1 MRTQSKDEARLTGKV
16 VLDAMGSDHAP
27 HAEID
32 GALAAARDLGV
43 KVILVGQ
50 PEKLEPEL
58 KRCGWRGDGDRG
70 IELVEAAEVIGM
82 GEPVMASVRRKK
94 KSSLRIGTRLVTD
107 GKADG
112 FVSAGNTGAAMAT
125 AKMVIGMLPGV
136 DRPALAALIPT
147 KSDKPTL
154 LLDVGA
160 NSECKAQ
167 HLVQFA
173 IMGDAYSRAVL
184 GTISPVVGLMSIG
197 EEEAKGNDLTK
208 EAFPLLR
215 EMTSLNFMGNVEGR
229 DVFSGSVDVIV
240 TDGFTGNVMLKL
252 SEGLTDAMLSMIKRE
267 LTASAVTK
275 AGAMLAKPAFR
286 NIKKRL
292 DYSEHGGAPLLGVRK
307 IVVIGHGSSNARA
320 IRNAI
325 RSVKEFSENRAGE
338 RIEKG
343 IAETNALH
351 SVTQTVSLRAAF
363 MLDPTTVIKPS
374 ANQQFALQSAARSFP
389 QFPFRC
395 APRRDFR
402 KTP

>member
-1 MRTQSKDEARLTGKV
+1 
-16 VLDAMGSDHAP
+16 MGSDHAP
-27 HAEID
+27 HVEID
-32 GALAAARDLGV
+32 GALAATRDLGV
-43 KVILVGQ
+43 KVILVGR
-50 PEKLEPEL
+50 PEIVEPEL

-82 GEPVMASVRRKK
+82 GEPVATSVRRKK
-94 KSSLRIGTRLVTD
+94 KSSLRIGCRLVAD
-107 GKADG
+107 GLADG
-112 FVSAGNTGAAMAT
+112 FISAGNTGAAMAT
-125 AKMVIGMLPGV
+125 AKMVIGTLPGV

-147 KSDKPTL
+147 KSAKPTL

-160 NSECKAQ
+160 NAECKPE
-167 HLVQFA
+167 HLAQFA

-184 GTISPVVGLMSIG
+184 GTIGPVVGLMSIG

-215 EMTSLNFMGNVEGR
+215 AMKNLNFMGNVEGR
-229 DVFSGSVDVIV
+229 DVFSGAVDVIV

-292 DYSEHGGAPLLGVRK
+292 DYSEHGGAPLLGVRR
-307 IVVIGHGSSNARA
+307 IVVVGHGSSNARA

-338 RIEKG
+338 RIEQG
-343 IAETNALH
+343 IADTNAM
-351 SVTQTVSLRAAF
+351 QG
-363 MLDPTTVIKPS
+363 
-374 ANQQFALQSAARSFP
+374 
-389 QFPFRC
+389 
-395 APRRDFR
+395 
-402 KTP
+402 

>member
-1 MRTQSKDEARLTGKV
+1 
-16 VLDAMGSDHAP
+16 MGSDNAP

-32 GALAAARDLGV
+32 GALAATRDFGV
-43 KVILVGQ
+43 GVILVGQ
-50 PEKLEPEL
+50 SHKLEPEL
-58 KRCGWRGDGDRG
+58 RRCGWREDGDLG
-70 IELVEAAEVIGM
+70 IELVEAAEVIAM
-82 GEPVMASVRRKK
+82 DDPVATSVRRKK
-94 KSSLRIGTRLVTD
+94 KSSLRVGTKLVTE

-147 KSDKPTL
+147 KAAKPVL

-160 NSECKAQ
+160 NSECKPH
-167 HLVQFA
+167 HLAQFA

-184 GTISPVVGLMSIG
+184 GTVKPSVGLMSIG

-215 EMTSLNFMGNVEGR
+215 QLSNINFVGNVEGR
-229 DVFSGSVDVIV
+229 DVFAGDVDVIV

-252 SEGLTDAMLSMIKRE
+252 SEGLTEAVLAMLKRE
-267 LTASAVTK
+267 LTATAATK
-275 AGAMLAKPAFR
+275 AGAVLAKPAFR

-292 DYSEHGGAPLLGVRK
+292 DYSEYGGAPLLGVRH
-307 IVVIGHGSSNARA
+307 IVVIGHGRSNARA

-343 IAETNALH
+343 IAETTAFQSLGA
-351 SVTQTVSLRAAF
+351 VSG
-363 MLDPTTVIKPS
+363 M
-374 ANQQFALQSAARSFP
+374 
-389 QFPFRC
+389 
-395 APRRDFR
+395 
-402 KTP
+402 

>member
-1 MRTQSKDEARLTGKV
+1 
-16 VLDAMGSDHAP
+16 MGSDHAP

-32 GALAAARDLGV
+32 GALAATRDLGV

-50 PEKLEPEL
+50 PEVVVPEL

-82 GEPVMASVRRKK
+82 GEPVANAVRRKK
-94 KSSLRIGTRLVTD
+94 KSSLRIGCKLVD
-107 GKADG
+107 SGHADG

-125 AKMVIGMLPGV
+125 AKMVLGMLPGV

-147 KSDKPTL
+147 KSAKPTL

-160 NSECKAQ
+160 NAECKAE

-173 IMGDAYSRAVL
+173 IMGDAYSRSVL
-184 GTISPVVGLMSIG
+184 GTIGPVVGLMSIG

-215 EMTSLNFMGNVEGR
+215 EMKFLNFVGNVEGR
-229 DVFSGSVDVIV
+229 DVFSGAVDVIV

-325 RSVKEFSENRAGE
+325 RSVKEFSEHRAGA
-338 RIEKG
+338 RIEQG
-343 IAETNALH
+343 IEETRAL
-351 SVTQTVSLRAAF
+351 LA
-363 MLDPTTVIKPS
+363 
-374 ANQQFALQSAARSFP
+374 
-389 QFPFRC
+389 
-395 APRRDFR
+395 
-402 KTP
+402 

>member
-1 MRTQSKDEARLTGKV
+1 
-16 VLDAMGSDHAP
+16 MGSDHAP

-32 GALAAARDLGV
+32 GALAATRDLGV
-43 KVILVGQ
+43 RVILVGQ
-50 PEKLEPEL
+50 LEKVEPEL
-58 KRCGWRGDGDRG
+58 RRCGWRGDGHKG

-82 GEPVMASVRRKK
+82 NEPVATSVRRKK
-94 KSSLRIGTRLVTD
+94 KSSLRIGIKLVD
-107 GKADG
+107 QGLADG

-125 AKMVIGMLPGV
+125 AKMVLGMLPGV

-147 KSDKPTL
+147 KSAKPTL

-173 IMGDAYSRAVL
+173 IMGDAYSRSVL
-184 GTISPVVGLMSIG
+184 GTVRPVVGLMSIG

-215 EMTSLNFMGNVEGR
+215 EMKSLNFVGNVEGR
-229 DVFSGSVDVIV
+229 DLFSGAVDVIV

-275 AGAMLAKPAFR
+275 AGAVLAKPAFR

-307 IVVIGHGSSNARA
+307 IVLVAHGSSNARA

-325 RSVKEFSENRAGE
+325 RSVKGFSENRAGE
-338 RIEKG
+338 RIEAG
-343 IAETNALH
+343 LAETSAL
-351 SVTQTVSLRAAF
+351 LA
-363 MLDPTTVIKPS
+363 
-374 ANQQFALQSAARSFP
+374 
-389 QFPFRC
+389 
-395 APRRDFR
+395 
-402 KTP
+402 

>member
-1 MRTQSKDEARLTGKV
+1 MRNQSKNETRLTGKV

-27 HAEID
+27 HVEID
-32 GALAAARDLGV
+32 GALAATRDLGV
-43 KVILVGQ
+43 KVILVGR
-50 PEKLEPEL
+50 PEIVEPEL

-82 GEPVMASVRRKK
+82 GEPVATSVRRKK
-94 KSSLRIGTRLVTD
+94 KSSLRIGCRLVAD
-107 GKADG
+107 GLADG
-112 FVSAGNTGAAMAT
+112 FISAGNTGAAMAT
-125 AKMVIGMLPGV
+125 AKMVIGTLPGV

-147 KSDKPTL
+147 KSAKPTL

-160 NSECKAQ
+160 NSECKPE
-167 HLVQFA
+167 HLAQFA

-184 GTISPVVGLMSIG
+184 GTIGPVVGLMSIG

-215 EMTSLNFMGNVEGR
+215 AMKNLNFMGNVEGR
-229 DVFSGSVDVIV
+229 DVFSGAVDVIV

-292 DYSEHGGAPLLGVRK
+292 DYSEHGGAPLLGVRR
-307 IVVIGHGSSNARA
+307 IVVVGHGSSNARA

-338 RIEKG
+338 RIEQG
-343 IAETNALH
+343 IADTNAMQ
-351 SVTQTVSLRAAF
+351 V
-363 MLDPTTVIKPS
+363 
-374 ANQQFALQSAARSFP
+374 
-389 QFPFRC
+389 
-395 APRRDFR
+395 
-402 KTP
+402 

>member
-1 MRTQSKDEARLTGKV
+1 VRTQSKNEARLTGKV

-147 KSDKPTL
+147 KSNKPTL

-160 NSECKAQ
+160 NSECKPH

-184 GTISPVVGLMSIG
+184 GTIAPVVGLMSIG

-215 EMTSLNFMGNVEGR
+215 EMSSLNFMGNVEGR
-229 DVFSGSVDVIV
+229 DVFSGAVDVIV

-292 DYSEHGGAPLLGVRK
+292 DYSEHGGAPLLGVRR

-325 RSVKEFSENRAGE
+325 RSVKEFSEYRAGE

-343 IAETNALH
+343 IAETNALQ
-351 SVTQTVSLRAAF
+351 SVTQPVSLRRA
-363 MLDPTTVIKPS
+363 
-374 ANQQFALQSAARSFP
+374 
-389 QFPFRC
+389 
-395 APRRDFR
+395 
-402 KTP
+402 

>member
-1 MRTQSKDEARLTGKV
+1 MKHGHHQLTGKV

-27 HAEID
+27 HPEID
-32 GALAAARDLGV
+32 GALAAARDLGI

-50 PEKLEPEL
+50 PEKVEPEL

-82 GEPVMASVRRKK
+82 GEPVMNSVRRKK
-94 KSSLRIGTRLVTD
+94 KSSLRIGSRLVND
-107 GKADG
+107 GLADG

-136 DRPALAALIPT
+136 DRPALAGLIPNRPP
-147 KSDKPTL
+147 KPTL

-160 NSECKAQ
+160 NSECKAY

-184 GTISPVVGLMSIG
+184 GTKSPVVGLMSIG

-215 EMTSLNFMGNVEGR
+215 EMKSLNFMGNVEGR
-229 DVFSGSVDVIV
+229 DVFSGAVDVIV

-275 AGAMLAKPAFR
+275 AGAVLAKPAFR

-325 RSVKEFSENRAGE
+325 RSAKEVSENHARE
-338 RIEKG
+338 RIEKE
-343 IAETNALH
+343 IAET
-351 SVTQTVSLRAAF
+351 
-363 MLDPTTVIKPS
+363 
-374 ANQQFALQSAARSFP
+374 SAAQALAGAASNR
-389 QFPFRC
+389 
-395 APRRDFR
+395 
-402 KTP
+402 